1 MAMSVIQ
8 GGRVMNSGVAH
19 HQAVGQAANKPR
31 GMIGGSIAFVLELFI
46 WLAVALFFNILIE
59 LIGIFFQYWKVS
71 GAAHSAQM
79 IQTELNWLN
88 RDFSGVFGNPAQTSV
103 EFSRSFYQSIFVWLG
118 YDTLAALKE
127 SPRFSMYAEYI
138 EAAANMI
145 YLFAMRLVVIVFSF
159 PVFFVFGSIG
169 LIDGLSQRDLRR
181 FGGDRESSYFWNRVV
196 RFIKPMFIL
205 PFVIY
210 LASPMSIHP
219 SLVMLPFA
227 LCFGFT
233 IWLSSLKFKKY
244 L

>member
-1 MAMSVIQ
+1 MSSVATQ
-8 GGRVMNSGVAH
+8 SRGGQVV
-19 HQAVGQAANKPR
+19 NKSH
-31 GMIGGSIAFVLELFI
+31 GIIGGAIAFILELFL
-46 WLAVALFFNILIE
+46 WLVLALFFNILVE
-59 LIGIFFQYWKVS
+59 LVGIFFQYWEVS

-88 RDFSGVFGNPAQTSV
+88 RDFSNVFGNPAQTSV
-103 EFSRSFYQSIFVWLG
+103 EFARSFYQSLFVWLG
-118 YDTLAALKE
+118 YDTLAALKN
-127 SPRFSMYAEYI
+127 SPRFFMYAEYL
-138 EAAANMI
+138 EAAVNMI

-159 PVFFVFGSIG
+159 PVFFIFGSIG

>member
-1 MAMSVIQ
+1 
-8 GGRVMNSGVAH
+8 MNSVAIQQRVGH
-19 HQAVGQAANKPR
+19 AVNKPR
-31 GMIGGSIAFVLELFI
+31 GMLAGFIAFLLELFI
-46 WLAVALFFNILIE
+46 WLSVALFFNIVVE
-59 LIGIFFQYWKVS
+59 LAGIFFKYWS
-71 GAAHSAQM
+71 IPGAAHSMHM
-79 IQTELNWLN
+79 IQTELSWLN
-88 RDFSGVFGNPAQTSV
+88 RDFSDVFGNPAQTSV
-103 EFSRSFYQSIFVWLG
+103 EFAQSFYQSIFVWLG
-118 YDTLAALKE
+118 YDTLAALQA
-127 SPRFSMYAEYI
+127 SPRFFMYVEYI
-138 EAAANMI
+138 EAAVNMV
-145 YLFAMRLVVIVFSF
+145 YLFGMRLVVIVFSF

-210 LASPMSIHP
+210 LASPASIHP

>member
-1 MAMSVIQ
+1 MSSVATQ
-8 GGRVMNSGVAH
+8 PGG
-19 HQAVGQAANKPR
+19 GQVVNKPH
-31 GMIGGSIAFVLELFI
+31 GMIGGAIAFVLELFL
-46 WLAVALFFNILIE
+46 WLVLALFFNILVE
-59 LIGIFFQYWKVS
+59 LVGIFFQYWS
-71 GAAHSAQM
+71 IPGAAHSAQM
-79 IQTELNWLN
+79 IQAELNWLN
-88 RDFSGVFGNPAQTSV
+88 RDFSNVFGNPAQTSV
-103 EFSRSFYQSIFVWLG
+103 EFARSFYQLLFVWLG
-118 YDTLAALKE
+118 YDTLAALKN
-127 SPRFSMYAEYI
+127 SPRFFMYAEYL
-138 EAAANMI
+138 EAAVNMI

-159 PVFFVFGSIG
+159 PVFFIFGSIG

>member
-1 MAMSVIQ
+1 MVNQ
-8 GGRVMNSGVAH
+8 
-19 HQAVGQAANKPR
+19 QAVGHAVNKPR
-31 GMIGGSIAFVLELFI
+31 GIIGGTLAFILELFV
-46 WLAVALFFNILIE
+46 WLCVALLFNIFVE
-59 LIGIFFQYWKVS
+59 LTGIFFRYWS
-71 GAAHSAQM
+71 IPGAAHSAHM

-88 RDFSGVFGNPAQTSV
+88 RDFSNVFGNPAQTSV
-103 EFSRSFYQSIFVWLG
+103 EFARSFYQSVFVWLG

-127 SPRFSMYAEYI
+127 SPRMYLYAEYI
-138 EAAANMI
+138 EAAVNMI

-181 FGGDRESSYFWNRVV
+181 FGGDRESSYFWNRIV

-210 LASPMSIHP
+210 LASPASIHP